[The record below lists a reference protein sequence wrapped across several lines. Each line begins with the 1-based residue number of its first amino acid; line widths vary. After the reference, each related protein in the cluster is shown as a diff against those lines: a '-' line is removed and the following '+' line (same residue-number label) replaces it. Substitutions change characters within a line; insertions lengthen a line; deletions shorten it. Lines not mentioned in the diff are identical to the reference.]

1 MKVIVYVENGN
12 VCVMSIAPGLDISIE
27 EIADRDV
34 PDGCEFIIVDSGS
47 LPEGGVQETWSIVD
61 GSVVVDDE
69 KMNSYLAS
77 QATMKKTELINF
89 FWSSTANWRLD
100 AQMGDISNEDS
111 KSLKEWISWR
121 KKVEAID
128 PESASK
134 ENPLIFPDHP

>member
-12 VCVMSIAPGLDISIE
+12 ACVMSIAPGLDISIE
-27 EIADRDV
+27 EVAGRYV
-34 PDGCEFIIVDSGS
+34 PDGCEFIIVDSES

-69 KMNSYLAS
+69 KMNSYLVS
-77 QATMKKTELINF
+77 QATIKKTELINL

-100 AQMGDISNEDS
+100 AQMGEISNEDS

-121 KKVEAID
+121 KKVEVID
-128 PESASK
+128 PSSVST